1 MTNPGEQPR
10 RRHLVLQDFLDNFPL
25 PEIRPKQREVLQ
37 EICDAFNA
45 SYRYIVLEGSY
56 WIWKKSCCCMRS

>member
-1 MTNPGEQPR
+1 MTTPGEQPR
-10 RRHLVLQDFLDNFPL
+10 PRHLVLQDFLDNFPL

-45 SYRYIVLEGSY
+45 SYRFIVLEAPTGFG
-56 WIWKKSCCCMRS
+56 KSPVAVCD